1 MYSQCPLC
9 LLTQLA
15 LLVNITTC
23 GGAMPTPGAPD
34 TPYVKEQVRLN
45 HVWWN
50 QPDAKKAD
58 ETMAGELSSGNNH
71 LHLNFLIVA
80 IYVMIN
86 TTYFVVVQ
94 DLHFN
99 PNVRTTRLVCL
110 VKNSQ
115 NSERLFMALKI
126 IPYWHSVGVTFYHP
140 NERKLQLEPDPRT
153 PFPKDC
159 SCSWFL
165 LQRKVEGWLG
175 PCLRKKLPY
184 FTEFHFLS
192 TRLLTTICFW
202 EGIQNLSK

>member
-1 MYSQCPLC
+1 MRNASETALRKIKQSKSRQGRQGLSSAWWNGWNGYGRIRSLAFNLYMYSQCPLC

-110 VKNSQ
+110 VKSQ
-115 NSERLFMALKI
+115 VRRPNW
-126 IPYWHSVGVTFYHP
+126 IPLPRASGGEVVSQTLG
-140 NERKLQLEPDPRT
+140 PRT
-153 PFPKDC
+153 FAKRH
-159 SCSWFL
+159 L
-165 LQRKVEGWLG
+165 LIR
-175 PCLRKKLPY
+175 
-184 FTEFHFLS
+184 H
-192 TRLLTTICFW
+192 
-202 EGIQNLSK
+202 